1 MEMPA
6 LPKIGMPDIHMD
18 PMKAFCDAW
27 QEWPAYVMNPVSS
40 SLEEHRDKP
49 SDENRCVRN
58 SSSVTGRR

>member
-1 MEMPA
+1 MEMQA

-40 SLEEHRDKP
+40 FLEEHRDKP
-49 SDENRCVRN
+49 SDENR
-58 SSSVTGRR
+58 